1 MQKNEKPVK
10 EPALAP
16 GDDDKL
22 ELSASKKDKQKGNFT
37 HVTALSF
44 DEVDPS

>member
-1 MQKNEKPVK
+1 MQKKEKPDQ
-10 EPALAP
+10 EPSFAP
-16 GDDDKL
+16 GDDAKL

-37 HVTALSF
+37 RVTALSF

>member
-37 HVTALSF
+37 RVTALSF

>member
-1 MQKNEKPVK
+1 MQENKKTVK
-10 EPALAP
+10 EPSLAP

-22 ELSASKKDKQKGNFT
+22 DLSASKKDKQKGNFT
-37 HVTALSF
+37 RETTLSF